1 MKSIKVTLILVPVF
15 VAILISSCN
24 KDQNITNNKKYI
36 DNITGTYSGGFT
48 SNVDQN
54 SVPGTAV
61 VTKSGNDELQIH
73 CYGEFIDTSM
83 IMNVYENGDSIML
96 CNTGKDFYNAY
107 GYMGNGYHMMDMGMG
122 ESEWMHHLQD
132 DHQAGDEHYGSFDME
147 HHTFHYA
154 FRMMNGD
161 AEYML
166 NFDGTKN

>member
-1 MKSIKVTLILVPVF
+1 MKTRKLIVMLIL
-15 VAILISSCN
+15 LIIAVLMNSCN
-24 KDQNITNNKKYI
+24 KDKTENSGRTYI
-36 DNITGTYSGGFT
+36 DDISGNYSGEFT
-48 SNVDQN
+48 MNENQN
-54 SVPGTAV
+54 YGPGMAV
-61 VTKSGNDELQIH
+61 VTKSTDDNIQIH
-73 CYGEFIDTSM
+73 CYGDFIDTSM